1 MKHIKL
7 YRTKEQAIGQ
17 VIETP
22 AIIMTD
28 RQTAF
33 APQSLGEKIEL
44 SQDENGEL
52 IVSIYEEELPEGVV
66 DLGLPSGLKWA
77 SCNIG
82 ANSPCESGL
91 LFQFGRVDGYAY
103 GSPLGTSFEAK
114 DGLIKTTSIPPT
126 QSGTVYKVGEVLKP
140 ADDAASVA
148 TNGKMR
154 MPTAAE
160 IDELLAN
167 TTNQWCQ
174 CTVLGA
180 DHTSHNVYG
189 RLFISKADESKK
201 IFIPAAGYFNGRDDS
216 FYYAGSS
223 CYVWSSSVRS
233 DNVNDAYFL
242 GFDSGN
248 YHGSYSSRRCSFS
261 VRGVCK

>member
-22 AIIMTD
+22 AIIMANT
-28 RQTAF
+28 QNVF

-52 IVSIYEEELPEGVV
+52 IVSIYEEELPVGVV

-82 ANSPCESGL
+82 ASKPCEYGK
-91 LFQFGRVDGYAY
+91 LFQFGCVDGYAY
-103 GSPLGTSFEAK
+103 GDTNNKFHLNVSGGTPTTAS
-114 DGLIKTTSIPPT
+114 GKT
-126 QSGTVYKVGEVLKP
+126 YAVGEVLGP
-140 ADDAASVA
+140 DDDAAHVA
-148 TNGKMR
+148 TNGDMR
-154 MPTAAE
+154 MPTIAE

-174 CTVLGA
+174 CTVLGD
-180 DHTSHNVYG
+180 DHTSHTVYG

-201 IFIPAAGYFNGRDDS
+201 IFIPAAGYFNGTGS
-216 FYYAGSS
+216 FGTAGVL
-223 CYVWSSSVRS
+223 CYVWSSSVS
-233 DNVNDAYFL
+233 TDKVYN
-242 GFDSGN
+242 
-248 YHGSYSSRRCSFS
+248 SYQLIFNSNNCNCIKSNRHYGCS

>member
-22 AIIMTD
+22 AIIMAD

-82 ANSPCESGL
+82 ASKPCEYGK
-91 LFQFGRVDGYAY
+91 LFQFGCVDGYTY
-103 GSPLGTSFEAK
+103 GDTNHNFHLNVSGGTP
-114 DGLIKTTSIPPT
+114 TTA
-126 QSGTVYKVGEVLKP
+126 SGNTYAVGAVLDP
-140 ADDAASVA
+140 DDDAAHVA
-148 TNGKMR
+148 TNGKLR
-154 MPTAAE
+154 MPTKVE
-160 IDELLAN
+160 IEELLAN
-167 TTNQWCQ
+167 TTSQWCQ
-174 CTVLGA
+174 CKDVLGD

-189 RLFISKADESKK
+189 KLFTSKKDTSKK
-201 IFIPAAGYFNGRDDS
+201 IFIPAAGFFDGYRLFS
-216 FYYAGSS
+216 KTGS
-223 CYVWSSSVRS
+223 YGYIWSSSVDASDVKYGRS
-233 DNVNDAYFL
+233 INFY
-242 GFDSGN
+242 SGN
-248 YHGSYSSRRCSFS
+248 CYRSVNSRCSGLS